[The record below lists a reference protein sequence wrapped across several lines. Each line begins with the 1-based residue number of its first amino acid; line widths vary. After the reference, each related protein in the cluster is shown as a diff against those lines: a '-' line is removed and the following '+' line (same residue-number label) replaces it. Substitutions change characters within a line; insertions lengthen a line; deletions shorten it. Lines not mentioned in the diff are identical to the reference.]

1 MAVKI
6 ADLYLNTNPAD
17 ANYPGG
23 SFKNASSPAA
33 TDGTPFEEQW
43 ANDMLGFMQALLAL
57 AGVVPSGV
65 PDTAINSQ
73 HLQAVLKI
81 MGTTAASIRPVAVTG
96 PVVAAD
102 RIIVIDAS
110 AGAVDLTFLSAASAD
125 AKAIKVIRKRSDPG
139 THAVTLLPAGGQT
152 IAGAASATLLPG
164 EGYEFIP
171 DGATDYIQF

>member
-23 SFKNASSPAA
+23 SFKNASSPTA

-43 ANDMLGFMQALLAL
+43 ANDMLGFMQALIAL

-65 PDTAINSQ
+65 PDTAVNSQ

-81 MGTTAASIRPVAVTG
+81 MGRTAGAIRAVAVTG
-96 PVVAAD
+96 PVIESD
-102 RIIVIDAS
+102 QIIVIDAS
-110 AGAVDLTFLSAASAD
+110 GGDVDLTFLSAAASG
-125 AKAIKVIRKRSDPG
+125 AKSIKVFRKRSDPG
-139 THAVTLLPAGGQT
+139 TSAVNLLPAATET
-152 IAGAASATLLPG
+152 IAGEASVSLLPG

-171 DGATDYIQF
+171 DGTSDYIQF